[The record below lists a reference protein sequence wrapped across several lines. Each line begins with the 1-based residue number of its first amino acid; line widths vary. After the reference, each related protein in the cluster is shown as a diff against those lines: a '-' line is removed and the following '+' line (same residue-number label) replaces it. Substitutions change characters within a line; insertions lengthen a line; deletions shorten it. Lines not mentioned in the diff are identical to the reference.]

1 MQKVSFCTF
10 IFSKTCYNF
19 VIMKINFQQYKNML
33 LSAAKNNNGSSV
45 RGLNQTEPISSVYNL
60 YESLS
65 DKSEII
71 KRAEI
76 IAFVLD
82 NCEFT
87 DDRKD
92 IFPCGITA
100 AGIIDRLRFEKVSLA
115 EQTRINVSHRI
126 SLAASTAGL
135 FNGWFDF
142 SHLMPDWKRVY
153 SLGIPGLL
161 ENLEKS
167 EISYKKSGTLNDEQ
181 KEYFYAG
188 KRTLGALIRYML
200 RRAEREKSYLTQ
212 EGDFVANAFYSL
224 AAGKPKTLYEAMLL
238 CFTFYTVLTNVE
250 GSFVRSIGA
259 LDELYAPY
267 YYNDIKNGIAEE
279 DQNALIDCF
288 YYKWQSM
295 NVAANIPFY
304 LGGADVCG
312 NDKITDFSRLLVER
326 YINLDIISPKIQ
338 IRCNKN
344 TPEDFI
350 KLVLDGIRCGKSS
363 FVFCNDDVIIPAL
376 ESIGEEKSDV
386 ADYALIGCYEP
397 LAAGKEVACSCNG
410 LINLAK
416 VVEAAL
422 NGGRDY
428 FSGNVMLENVP
439 SSYKN
444 FDEFKA
450 EVIKL
455 ALECADKAMFVISD
469 DDFNYPLVSSS
480 PLFSATYESSAIKG
494 VDLYYGGAKYNN
506 SSINI
511 IGLASCV
518 DSLTF
523 IEKVVFDQNKLSLS
537 ELNDILK
544 NNWRGHE
551 KLLCEANANKQRFGN
566 NLLHPDSIAK
576 EIISALT
583 KRINGAKNGRGGVF
597 RTGLF
602 SVDNYLSYGK
612 RTGAGADGRR
622 AGEPISKNL
631 CAVSGKDL
639 SGVTA
644 LMNSV
649 CKLDLKNAPNGAVLD
664 VILHPS
670 AVRGDDGLNSF
681 YGLVKGFFAQGG
693 QSVHFNVFSAET
705 LLDAQKHPEKYASL
719 QVRVCGWNAY
729 FTSLDQVEQNQFIA
743 AAESSGTF

>member
-10 IFSKTCYNF
+10 IFENACYNF
-19 VIMKINFQQYKNML
+19 GIMKINFFDYKNTL
-33 LSAAKNNNGSSV
+33 LSAANNNRKRENGELNQSKLKSSV
-45 RGLNQTEPISSVYNL
+45 QSL

-87 DDRKD
+87 DDEKD
-92 IFPCGITA
+92 IFPCAMTG
-100 AGIIDRLRFEKVSLA
+100 AGIVSELRIKKVSVA
-115 EQTRINVSHRI
+115 EQNEIKGSHLI
-126 SLAASTAGL
+126 SLAASTEGL

-142 SHLMPDWKRVY
+142 SHLMPDWKSVY
-153 SLGIPGLL
+153 SLGIPGLIDR
-161 ENLEKS
+161 LEKS
-167 EISYKKSGTLNDEQ
+167 ELSYEKSGTLTGEQ
-181 KEYFYAG
+181 REYFYAG
-188 KRTLGALIRYML
+188 KLTLNALIRYML
-200 RRAEREKSYLTQ
+200 RRAEREKSYSSE
-212 EGDFVANAFYSL
+212 EGELVSNAFYSL

-238 CFTFYTVLTNVE
+238 CFTFYCVMTNVE

-267 YYNDIKNGIAEE
+267 YYNDIKSGVSE
-279 DQNALIDCF
+279 QNENAFIDCF

-295 NVAANIPFY
+295 SIVANIPFY
-304 LGGADVCG
+304 LGGTDISG
-312 NDKITDFSRLLVER
+312 RDKITDFSRLLVER
-326 YINLDIISPKIQ
+326 YINLDIISPKMQ

-350 KLVLDGIRCGKSS
+350 KLVLSGIRGGKNS

-376 ESIGEEKSDV
+376 ESLGEEKNDAV
-386 ADYALIGCYEP
+386 DYALIGCYEP
-397 LAAGKEVACSCNG
+397 LASGKEVACSCNG

-428 FSGNVMLENVP
+428 LSGKVMIDCVP
-439 SSYKN
+439 SSYKD

-450 EVIKL
+450 EVIKI
-455 ALECADKAMFVISD
+455 ALDCAEKAMFVISD
-469 DDFNYPLVSSS
+469 DDLHYPLVSSS
-480 PLFSATYESSAIKG
+480 PLFSATYESSADKG
-494 VDLYYGGAKYNN
+494 KDLYYGGAKYNN

-523 IEKVVFDQNKLSLS
+523 IEKVVFDEKKLSLA
-537 ELNDILK
+537 ELNEILK
-544 NNWRGHE
+544 NNWRGNE
-551 KLLCEANANKQRFGN
+551 NLLREAKANKQRFGN
-566 NLLHPDSIAK
+566 NLPHPDSIAQ

-583 KRINGAKNGRGGVF
+583 KRINGAKNGRGGIF

-602 SVDNYLSYGK
+602 SVDNYLLYGK
-612 RTGAGADGRR
+612 RTGAGADGRVS
-622 AGEPISKNL
+622 GEPISKNL
-631 CAVSGKDL
+631 CACNGKDL
-639 SGVTA
+639 AGVTA

-649 CKLDLKNAPNGAVLD
+649 CKLNLKNAPNGAVLD

-670 AVRGDDGLNSF
+670 AVKGDDGLDAF
-681 YGLVKGFFAQGG
+681 YGLVRGFFAQGG
-693 QSVHFNVFSAET
+693 QSVHFNVFSADT
-705 LLDAQKHPEKYASL
+705 LIDAQKHPEKYASL

-729 FTSLDQVEQNQFIA
+729 FTSLDQVEQNQFISA
-743 AAESSGTF
+743 AKSSENF